1 MWVALDG
8 VRDSLYIDIN
18 FRMVSDIMTRLFIEF
33 FKTEKASGLILIACT
48 IVSLSL
54 ANSGVATSYL
64 SLWQLP
70 FFGQTLSY
78 WINDGLMTVFFLLIG
93 LEIEREIYVGELSQP
108 RKALLPIVAAIG
120 GMAVPALFHF
130 SVNAGTSTQ
139 AGIGI
144 PMATDIAFALAV
156 LSLLGN
162 RIPLSLK
169 VFLTALAIIDDLG
182 AILVIAIFYSGNLS
196 VANLLIAG
204 VIIVVLF
211 VCNRLKISSL
221 VLYLVGGI
229 FLWHFVHQSGIHAT
243 ITGVILAFLIP
254 FGKGDESS
262 PSYRLQHRLHI
273 PVAFFILP
281 LFALA
286 NTSLTIAPG
295 WYLSLLHPNSIGI
308 ALGLVLGKP
317 IGITMFSVLGVRMKI
332 LALPG
337 DLKWKH
343 IASVSVLGGI
353 GFTMSIFIALLAFQD
368 AAVVQESKIAILI
381 SSLFAGLLGYG
392 ILRVATQRS
401 SVVLSTG
408 PGLE

>member
-1 MWVALDG
+1 VVALDG
-8 VRDSLYIDIN
+8 VSGSVYIDIHL
-18 FRMVSDIMTRLFIEF
+18 RMISDSMTRLFFEF
-33 FKTEKASGLILIACT
+33 FKTEKASGLVLIACT

-54 ANSGVATSYL
+54 ANSGIATSYL

-70 FFGQTLSY
+70 FFGHTISY
-78 WINDGLMTVFFLLIG
+78 WINDGLMAVFFLLVG
-93 LEIEREIYVGELSQP
+93 LEIEREIYVGELSEP
-108 RKALLPIVAAIG
+108 RKALMPIVAAIG

-130 SVNAGTSTQ
+130 SFNAGASTQ

-144 PMATDIAFALAV
+144 PMATDIAFALGV

-162 RIPLSLK
+162 RVPLSAK

-182 AILVIAIFYSGNLS
+182 AILVIAIFYSSSIS
-196 VANLLIAG
+196 VMNLLIALLIIG
-204 VIIVVLF
+204 VLL
-211 VCNRLKISSL
+211 VCRRLKINSL
-221 VLYLVGGI
+221 APYLVGGI

-262 PSYRLQHRLHI
+262 PSYRLQHRLHA
-273 PVAFFILP
+273 PVAFLVLP
-281 LFALA
+281 FFALA

-343 IASVSVLGGI
+343 IVSVSVLGGV

-368 AAVVQESKIAILI
+368 AALVQESKIAILI
-381 SSLFAGLLGYG
+381 SSLIAGLLGYG
-392 ILRVATQRS
+392 MLRAATGRS
-401 SVVLSTG
+401 SAVPTTG
-408 PGLE
+408 PDLE